1 VTNLILSSNFS
12 DNKLFG
18 VGEASLHDSTIEIV
32 VEPNTQATL
41 LRGVNKVIL
50 LRGGNY
56 QQTVNGNVILG
67 DVYVLENDRGK
78 LTIKVENKET
88 KHETNIYIDNAKII
102 DATSNKRR
110 TTLSVGI
117 LILILLILSVFFGLK
132 QKKLNEFNL
141 NSEAK
146 LKIAIENYE
155 LKTRESFIKSKEIA
169 ESLKSDGYKNEK
181 LEDLI
186 KKINESESELLGETK
201 VETKELL
208 DLTLQVNGFN
218 GRHIS
223 VTDKVLFVYDENEK
237 NIIKLDING
246 KSASIA
252 AKKEL
257 LDGTKGIGAYDGRLF
272 TLNDDGIYEIS
283 SERKKLIDA
292 DWGNSLIYLYSANI
306 YMVDKDNNKIY
317 RFSGNGKQF
326 GDKSEWLAP
335 GVEADFSKVIDMTI
349 DGSIWIVTSSG
360 KIIKYTNGNPNQ
372 ILLGGI
378 VKQIENP
385 TAIYTNENLKYAYVL
400 DSSEGRVIV
409 LEKNGQF
416 KIQYVAEEIK
426 NAKDLVISEDEKK
439 LILLTGPKLSYF
451 ELNN

>member
-1 VTNLILSSNFS
+1 
-12 DNKLFG
+12 
-18 VGEASLHDSTIEIV
+18 
-32 VEPNTQATL
+32 
-41 LRGVNKVIL
+41 
-50 LRGGNY
+50 
-56 QQTVNGNVILG
+56 
-67 DVYVLENDRGK
+67 
-78 LTIKVENKET
+78 
-88 KHETNIYIDNAKII
+88 
-102 DATSNKRR
+102 
-110 TTLSVGI
+110 
-117 LILILLILSVFFGLK
+117 LSVFFGLK